1 MGNLV
6 PEVAATAALREQ
18 VQRKVTKLQKVFPL
32 QSKRKMKT
40 LRCQLSC
47 KLDKNKKKI
56 KRIRKHTQKT
66 TKRNPLDACEIS
78 ESKPKEAEPEAVAD
92 LTQTRTHRPPDPD
105 RKHFK
110 CLRFHSQLKCECSRL
125 RKARRRRGGDRGS
138 RGVWR
143 GRGKLAAIY
152 SISAASL
159 TVAISYVWQRFL
171 VFLYRFFIL
180 PICNSYLISILQHF
194 PVIQHNI
201 SIVINIFHVL
211 LFFGFPCQ

>member
-18 VQRKVTKLQKVFPL
+18 VQRKVAKLQKVFPL

-47 KLDKNKKKI
+47 KLDKNKKNQKT
-56 KRIRKHTQKT
+56 HTQKT

-125 RKARRRRGGDRGS
+125 RKARRR
-138 RGVWR
+138 WR
-143 GRGKLAAIY
+143 KAERKPWREEGAGKTCSNLLDISSFAYCGNFICLAKIS
-152 SISAASL
+152 SIPLS
-159 TVAISYVWQRFL
+159 F
-171 VFLYRFFIL
+171 
-180 PICNSYLISILQHF
+180 
-194 PVIQHNI
+194 
-201 SIVINIFHVL
+201 
-211 LFFGFPCQ
+211 

>member
-6 PEVAATAALREQ
+6 PQVAATAALREQ
-18 VQRKVTKLQKVFPL
+18 VQRKVAKLQKVFPL

-47 KLDKNKKKI
+47 KLDKKI

-125 RKARRRRGGDRGS
+125 RKARRRRGRARGS
-138 RGVWR
+138 RGVSEE
-143 GRGKLAAIY
+143 GAGKTCSNLLDISSFAYCDNFICLAKIS
-152 SISAASL
+152 SIPLS
-159 TVAISYVWQRFL
+159 
-171 VFLYRFFIL
+171 FLYS
-180 PICNSYLISILQHF
+180 SYL
-194 PVIQHNI
+194 
-201 SIVINIFHVL
+201 
-211 LFFGFPCQ
+211 